1 MTESELL
8 SAVDG
13 YFAAHLDRGYWLSLT
28 DDTRAAACAMAANDV
43 LSALPGADL
52 ARVKPGSSAIK
63 AIAEQSVYLA
73 RHYDT
78 IADGKVLT
86 SEGVEGISASY
97 TLIGS
102 TFGLSSRAQ
111 TFIKRAV
118 REETGGTAMLT
129 RG

>member
-1 MTESELL
+1 MTENELL

-13 YFAAHLDRGYWLSLT
+13 YFQNHLDSAYWGALSPE
-28 DDTRAAACAMAANDV
+28 TRAAACAMAANDV
-43 LSALPGADL
+43 LSSLPGADL
-52 ARVKPGSSAIK
+52 ARVKPESSALK
-63 AIAEQSVYLA
+63 AIAEQAVYLA
-73 RHYDT
+73 RHYET

-102 TFGLSSRAQ
+102 TFGLSVRAQ
-111 TFIKRAV
+111 SFISLAV
-118 REETGGTAMLT
+118 REETGGTARLT

>member
-1 MTESELL
+1 MTEGELL
-8 SAVDG
+8 PAVDA
-13 YFAAHLDRGYWLSLT
+13 YFSNHLDKGYWLALPE
-28 DDTRAAACAMAANDV
+28 DTRNAACVMAANDV

-52 ARVKPGSSAIK
+52 ERVKQGSSALK

-73 RHYDT
+73 RHYET

-111 TFIKRAV
+111 SFIKRAA
-118 REETGGTAMLT
+118 REISGNTARIS

>member
-8 SAVDG
+8 PAVDG
-13 YFAAHLDRGYWLSLT
+13 YFANHLDSAYWGALPPE
-28 DDTRAAACAMAANDV
+28 TRAAACVMAANDV
-43 LSALPGADL
+43 LSSLPGADL
-52 ARVKPGSSAIK
+52 ERVKQGSSALK
-63 AIAEQSVYLA
+63 AIAEQAVYLS
-73 RHYDT
+73 RHYET

-102 TFGLSSRAQ
+102 TFGLSVRAQ
-111 TFIKRAV
+111 SFIRLAV
-118 REETGGTAMLT
+118 REETGGTARLA

>member
-1 MTESELL
+1 MTEVELL
-8 SAVDG
+8 PAVDG
-13 YFAAHLDRGYWLSLT
+13 YFANHLDSAYWGALPPE
-28 DDTRAAACAMAANDV
+28 TRNAACAMAANDV

-52 ARVKPGSSAIK
+52 ARVKPGSSALK

-73 RHYDT
+73 RHYET

-118 REETGGTAMLT
+118 REEMGGTTRLT

>member
-1 MTESELL
+1 MTEGELL
-8 SAVDG
+8 PAVDA
-13 YFAAHLDRGYWLSLT
+13 YFSNHLDKGYWIALPE
-28 DDTRAAACAMAANDV
+28 DTRNAACEMAVNDV
-43 LSALPGADL
+43 LSVLPGEDFEKVGANSCAL
-52 ARVKPGSSAIK
+52 K
-63 AIAEQSVYLA
+63 AIAEQAVYLA
-73 RHYDT
+73 RNYES

-111 TFIKRAV
+111 SFIKRAA
-118 REETGGTAMLT
+118 REISGNTARIS

>member
-13 YFAAHLDRGYWLSLT
+13 YFSAHLDSGYWLSVNE
-28 DDTRAAACAMAANDV
+28 DTRAAACAMAANDV

-52 ARVKPGSSAIK
+52 ARVKPGSYALK

-73 RHYDT
+73 RHYET

-118 REETGGTAMLT
+118 REEMGGTARLT